1 MVEDLALGGV
11 MSLGGH
17 VRWNIIFVLWRATWQ
32 ALYKGELWFPSILSL
47 SQLIV
52 TTPGLDQLCWPPLF
66 CTRNSPCSAVLYQE
80 WPMLHFYAHKY
91 PPTFGTATRTP
102 PPHGLSEELPLF
114 LDNPNPHRS
123 LPHCTSRQ
131 CLEVALGGR
140 ITEFEKWKS
149 P

>member
-1 MVEDLALGGV
+1 MVVSPFFQGRMVEALALGGV

-17 VRWNIIFVLWRATWQ
+17 VRWNIIFVLWRTTWQ

-80 WPMLHFYAHKY
+80 RPMLSSIFMHINILLPSAQ
-91 PPTFGTATRTP
+91 
-102 PPHGLSEELPLF
+102 PHA
-114 LDNPNPHRS
+114 
-123 LPHCTSRQ
+123 LPHLTASVKS
-131 CLEVALGGR
+131 CLFSSIIPTHTDLCLIVPPDSA
-140 ITEFEKWKS
+140 WKLH
-149 P
+149 